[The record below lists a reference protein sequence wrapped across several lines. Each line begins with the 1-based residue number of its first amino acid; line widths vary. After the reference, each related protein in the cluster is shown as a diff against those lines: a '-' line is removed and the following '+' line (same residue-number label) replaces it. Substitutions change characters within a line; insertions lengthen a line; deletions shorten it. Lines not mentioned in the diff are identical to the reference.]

1 MTPSSS
7 QGPREKVSIVKFGEY
22 DGEAGLRI
30 RSTAEDEASPL
41 EKDNRSSETGRRSD
55 PTNARPSEPA
65 PSRTQCTRVEAGSS
79 S

>member
-1 MTPSSS
+1 MER
-7 QGPREKVSIVKFGEY
+7 QGW
-22 DGEAGLRI
+22 I

-41 EKDNRSSETGRRSD
+41 EKDSRNGETGRRSH

-65 PSRTQCTRVEAGSS
+65 PRRTLCKRMEAGSS